1 MKRGIVI
8 LGHGSRAR
16 VWEANQLLLQI
27 VEKFKKK
34 TGAENVKPAY
44 MNVKSGGPTLEQAI
58 EELIREGFTEIVV
71 APWFLTDGLHIRED
85 IPEIIDSIK
94 EKYPEVQ
101 IALAKP
107 LGADNRLVDILIER
121 IGEVS

>member
-1 MKRGIVI
+1 MGRGIVI

-27 VEKFKKK
+27 VEKFKQK
-34 TGAENVKPAY
+34 TGEQNVKPAY

>member
-1 MKRGIVI
+1 MGRGIVI

-27 VEKFKKK
+27 VEKFKQK
-34 TGAENVKPAY
+34 TGEQNVKPAY

-85 IPEIIDSIK
+85 IPEKIDSIK